1 MRLFHTSQLII
12 KDPDVHYGR
21 KNADFGQGFYLSP
34 DKDFVYRW
42 ATKDAYIN
50 EYELDT
56 SDLKVVQ
63 FKRSKEWFEYIYQNR
78 RVNDT
83 IEADVV
89 MGPIANDTIY
99 ETFGIISSGYL
110 RTDEALSLLMLGPEY
125 IQVALKTEK
134 AASQLTWLKADQ
146 ITAESEKNMKELLKK
161 EQEAFQQEF
170 AEKMQRFL

>member
-1 MRLFHTSQLII
+1 MRLYHTSQLII
-12 KDPDVHYGR
+12 KDPDVHFGR

-34 DKDFVYRW
+34 DKDFVHRW
-42 ATKDAYIN
+42 ATKDAYVN

-56 SDLKVVQ
+56 AGLIIVQ
-63 FKRSKEWFEYIYQNR
+63 FQRSKEWFEYIYQNR

-170 AEKMQRFL
+170 AEKMQRFV